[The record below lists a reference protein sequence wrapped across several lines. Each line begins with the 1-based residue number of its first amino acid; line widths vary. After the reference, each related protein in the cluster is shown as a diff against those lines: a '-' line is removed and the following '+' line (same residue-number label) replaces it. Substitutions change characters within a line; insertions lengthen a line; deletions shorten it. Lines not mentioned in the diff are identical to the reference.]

1 MKLQILTI
9 KKFLGEGGWGVGG
22 GGSNHTCLVVISLDS
37 TLKNNENYYLR
48 VFLKERKYI
57 EKENLLGILLRTYNV
72 FSSNSDEELI
82 KAKYYNVF

>member
-1 MKLQILTI
+1 MKLQILMI
-9 KKFLGEGGWGVGG
+9 KKFLGG
-22 GGSNHTCLVVISLDS
+22 GGSNHTCLAVISLDS
-37 TLKNNENYYLR
+37 TLKNNENYYPQ

-57 EKENLLGILLRTYNV
+57 EKEKLLGILLRTYNV